1 MTKIKNLIIETE
13 GKEHQWDEVDTF
25 GFNPM
30 GFLTVVANGRVVNIS
45 VDTVLS
51 FEYDSQSGVDE
62 DETDMTNV
70 VRFN

>member
-1 MTKIKNLIIETE
+1 MTKIKNLYIETE
-13 GKEHQWDEVDTF
+13 AQEHKWDEVDTF
-25 GFNPM
+25 GFNSM

-45 VDTVLS
+45 VDTVRS